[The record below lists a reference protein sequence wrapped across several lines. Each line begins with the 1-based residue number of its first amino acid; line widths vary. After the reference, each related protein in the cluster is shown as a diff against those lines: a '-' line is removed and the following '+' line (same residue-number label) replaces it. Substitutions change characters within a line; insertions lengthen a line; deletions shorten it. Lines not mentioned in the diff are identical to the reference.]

1 MPQPRAGG
9 AAGQPG
15 TPMDTPAPTYGALLR
30 RLSELE
36 RSGYGAEV
44 GPLRDR
50 LRAAV
55 RERPL
60 EGVRTEIAAVRRAAE
75 ALERRA

>member
-1 MPQPRAGG
+1 MPQPRAGA
-9 AAGQPG
+9 AAGRAG

-36 RSGYGAEV
+36 RSGHGAEV
-44 GPLRDR
+44 SPLRDR

-55 RERPL
+55 RERSL
-60 EGVRTEIAAVRRAAE
+60 EGVRTEIAAVRRAAD
-75 ALERRA
+75 ALERRT

>member
-1 MPQPRAGG
+1 MAS
-9 AAGQPG
+9 
-15 TPMDTPAPTYGALLR
+15 PAPTYGALLR

-36 RSGYGAEV
+36 RCGHEAEV

-60 EGVRTEIAAVRRAAE
+60 EEVRTEIAAVQRAAD

>member
-1 MPQPRAGG
+1 MSQSRAP
-9 AAGQPG
+9 AVAGPAG

-36 RSGYGAEV
+36 RSGHGAEV
-44 GPLRDR
+44 SPLRDR

-55 RERPL
+55 RERSL
-60 EGVRTEIAAVRRAAE
+60 EGVRTEIAAVRRAAD
-75 ALERRA
+75 ALERRT